1 MSRIHNTML
10 IRGMSVIIAFSIF
23 FHILALTDQL
33 SLIEVISIVGVPI
46 VFLGFIQ
53 FTNQRGTM
61 WLLVPLTLYLF
72 DRFFVY
78 MWKGIDGLN
87 DGLSPLYTNDTLSV
101 FFQLNS
107 VRLILSLVFVVL
119 LISAITSRQKAW
131 FYKTH
136 YFAVVLLIMQI
147 IEVGLW
153 VFTDMYELSPSIIAQ
168 LLIVP
173 GLLYFPLMMIFIT
186 RLHIYEV
193 FVEQGV
199 SLNPG
204 EINRPTLHQ
213 APPPSPVE
221 APPHQPEK
229 PAAKPHPETPF
240 KPSNQPPPKK
250 PNPTPKPQ
258 PSFQPKS
265 ITCPLCGTKN
275 SNTHICKTCGQ
286 SLK

>member
-1 MSRIHNTML
+1 MSRIHNMML
-10 IRGMSVIIAFSIF
+10 IRGMSVVIAFSIF
-23 FHILALTDQL
+23 FHTLALTDQL
-33 SLIEVISIVGVPI
+33 TGIELISIVIVPI
-46 VFLGFIQ
+46 LFLGFIQ
-53 FTNQRGTM
+53 FTNQRGTL

-72 DRFFVY
+72 DRFFAY

-107 VRLILSLVFVVL
+107 VRLILTLVFAVL
-119 LISAITSRQKAW
+119 LISSITSRHKTW

-136 YFAVVLLIMQI
+136 YFAVVLLIMQV

-153 VFTDMYELSPSIIAQ
+153 VFTDMYQLSPSIIAQ

-173 GLLYFPLMMIFIT
+173 GLLYFPLTMVFIT

-199 SLNPG
+199 SPNPA
-204 EINRPTLHQ
+204 EAVRPTLHQ
-213 APPPSPVE
+213 TPSQNHPEQVNPPRPKPALKPTPQEPFKSAQPTAPKKTPPPSR
-221 APPHQPEK
+221 
-229 PAAKPHPETPF
+229 
-240 KPSNQPPPKK
+240 PSP
-250 PNPTPKPQ
+250 
-258 PSFQPKS
+258 QPKS
-265 ITCPLCGTKN
+265 ITCPACGTEN
-275 SNTHICKTCGQ
+275 FNTHVCKTCGQ